1 VGCVEVSFENSR
13 RRPGQP
19 GKRFGLARILSKRG
33 LCSRTQAAEWI
44 RAGRVTV
51 AGRCIL
57 DPEQG
62 FPLDQDA
69 IAVDGVA
76 APLTSRRRVLLLHKP
91 RGYLVTRHDQHGRRT
106 IYDLLPDGDWL
117 APVGR
122 LDQASSG
129 LLLLS
134 NDPTWAQTILDP
146 ERHVPKKYHVQVR
159 PPLAAEQR
167 AYLAAG
173 VVLDGIR
180 YRPVE
185 IRELRCGGKT
195 QWLEFVL
202 QEGKNRQIRRLLESQ
217 GCEVLRLIRVAIG
230 TLTLGDL
237 AAGQWRELTPTEI
250 DRLSS

>member
-1 VGCVEVSFENSR
+1 MSSENSR

-33 LCSRTQAAEWI
+33 FCSRTQAAEWI
-44 RAGRVTV
+44 RAGRVSV
-51 AGRCIL
+51 AGRRIL

-69 IAVDGVA
+69 IAVDGVV
-76 APLTSRRRVLLLHKP
+76 APLPPRRRVLVLHKP
-91 RGYLVTRHDQHGRRT
+91 RGYLVTRQDQLARQT

-134 NDPTWAQTILDP
+134 NDPAWAQKILDP
-146 ERHVPKKYHVQVR
+146 ERHLPKKYHVQVR
-159 PPLAAEQR
+159 PPLTAEQR
-167 AYLAAG
+167 AYLATG

-180 YRPVE
+180 YRSME

-202 QEGKNRQIRRLLESQ
+202 HEGKNRQIRRLLESL

-237 AAGQWRELTPTEI
+237 AAGQWRELTPSEMI
-250 DRLSS
+250 SLCPPFDLL